1 MITLCFS
8 MVVLMTAAMTVFSV
22 VISLGGASAAVREF
36 FRYLPYNFTIALL
49 IQMIIVAPIAA
60 RLARKLTR

>member
-1 MITLCFS
+1 

-22 VISLGGASAAVREF
+22 VISWGGASAAVREF
-36 FRYLPYNFTIALL
+36 LRYLPYNFTIALL

-60 RLARKLTR
+60 RLERKLTR